1 MKRLILTVF
10 AAITMFVGAS
20 AQSKIAHINS
30 SELMNAMPE
39 MKDFEK
45 KLKDYEGKL
54 RAQLETMQNELQVD
68 YQAYMTDT
76 TSPPAIMEIKKK
88 KLEDLQANI
97 QQFSQ
102 SAEQDMMRK
111 KEELYMPIY
120 NKAKAAI
127 NEVAKAKGFDYVLDS
142 SEGLGVLVTNSANDL
157 MNDVKKKLLIN

>member
-1 MKRLILTVF
+1 MKRLILTAF
-10 AAITMFVGAS
+10 AAITMFLGAS

-45 KLKDYEGKL
+45 KLKDYEGVL
-54 RAQLETMQNELQVD
+54 RAQLETMQTELQTK
-68 YQAYMTDT
+68 YQEYMTDT

-88 KLEDLQANI
+88 KLEDLQADI

-102 SAEQDMMRK
+102 SAEQDMMKK

-120 NKAKAAI
+120 NKAKSAI
-127 NEVAKAKGFDYVLDS
+127 NEVAKAKGYDYVLDS
-142 SEGLGVLVTNSANDL
+142 SEGLGVLMTNSANDL

>member
-10 AAITMFVGAS
+10 TAIALCFGAS
-20 AQSKIAHINS
+20 AQSKIAHIKS

-45 KLKDYEGKL
+45 KLKDYEGVL
-54 RAQLETMQNELQVD
+54 RNQLETMQTELQTK
-68 YQAYMTDT
+68 YQEYVADT
-76 TSPPAIMEIKKK
+76 ISPPVVMEVKKS
-88 KLEDLQANI
+88 KLEALQADI

-102 SAEQDMMRK
+102 TAEQDMQKK

-120 NKAKAAI
+120 KKAKTAI
-127 NEVAKAKGFDYVLDS
+127 NDVAKAKGFDYVLDS

>member
-1 MKRLILTVF
+1 MKRLIL
-10 AAITMFVGAS
+10 AAFVAFTMCLGAS

-30 SELMNAMPE
+30 SELMNVMPE

-45 KLKDYEGKL
+45 KLKDYEGVL
-54 RAQLETMQNELQVD
+54 RAQLETMQTELQTK
-68 YQAYMTDT
+68 YQAYVTDT

-88 KLEDLQANI
+88 KLEDLQADI

-102 SAEQDMMRK
+102 SAEQDMQKK

-120 NKAKAAI
+120 NRAKTAI

-142 SEGLGVLVTNSANDL
+142 SEGLGVLVTNSLNDL

>member
-1 MKRLILTVF
+1 MKRLILTAF
-10 AAITMFVGAS
+10 AAITMFLGAN

-30 SELMNAMPE
+30 AELMNAMPE

-45 KLKDYEGKL
+45 KLKDYEGVL
-54 RAQLETMQNELQVD
+54 RAQLETMQNQLQVD

-102 SAEQDMMRK
+102 SAEQDMMKK

>member
-1 MKRLILTVF
+1 MKKLILTAF
-10 AAITMFVGAS
+10 AAIAMFMGAN

-30 SELMNAMPE
+30 SELMNVMPE

-45 KLKDYEGKL
+45 KLKDHEGIL
-54 RAQLETMQNELQVD
+54 RAQLEEMQNQLQTD
-68 YQAYMTDT
+68 YQAYMGDT
-76 TSPPAIMEIKKK
+76 LSPPAIMEIKKK

-102 SAEQDMMRK
+102 SAEQDMMKK

-120 NKAKAAI
+120 TKAKNAI

-142 SEGLGVLVTNSANDL
+142 SEGLGVLVVNSTNDL
-157 MNDVKKKLLIN
+157 LGDVKKKLGIN

>member
-1 MKRLILTVF
+1 MKRLILTAF
-10 AAITMFVGAS
+10 AAITMFLGAS

-45 KLKDYEGKL
+45 KLKDYEGVL
-54 RAQLETMQNELQVD
+54 RAQLETMQTELQTK
-68 YQAYMTDT
+68 YQEYVTDT

-88 KLEDLQANI
+88 KLEDLQADI

-102 SAEQDMMRK
+102 SAEQDMMKK

-120 NKAKAAI
+120 NKAKTAI
-127 NEVAKAKGFDYVLDS
+127 NEVAKAKGYDYVLDS
-142 SEGLGVLVTNSANDL
+142 SEGLGVLMTNSANDL

>member
-10 AAITMFVGAS
+10 AAITMFIGAN

-30 SELMNAMPE
+30 GELMQAMPE

-45 KLKDYEGKL
+45 KLKDYEAVL
-54 RAQLETMQNELQVD
+54 RAQLETMQNELQVKYDD
-68 YQAYMTDT
+68 YIKDT

-88 KLEDLQANI
+88 KLEDLQADI

-102 SAEQDMMRK
+102 SAEQDMMKK

-127 NEVAKAKGFDYVLDS
+127 NKVAKAKGYDYVLDS
-142 SEGLGVLVTNSANDL
+142 SEGLGVLMVNAANDL
-157 MNDVKKKLLIN
+157 INDVKKELGII